1 MVRFKIKV
9 PTIRVPHF
17 AILRALLPLNTY
29 LNTPLNVGNFL
40 HPFSVLVPLD
50 HTWAPLPPQLVRG
63 YAIRS
68 QSAEGYANFGPRHEN
83 LP

>member
-50 HTWAPLPPQLVRG
+50 HTWAPLPP
-63 YAIRS
+63 
-68 QSAEGYANFGPRHEN
+68 NW
-83 LP
+83 